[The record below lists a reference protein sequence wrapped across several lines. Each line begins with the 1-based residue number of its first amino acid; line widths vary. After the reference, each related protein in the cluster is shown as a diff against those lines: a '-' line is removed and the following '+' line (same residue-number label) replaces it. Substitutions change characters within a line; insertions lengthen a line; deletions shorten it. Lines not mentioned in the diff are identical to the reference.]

1 MTFRVYRDRQG
12 YWRWRLES
20 ANNRIIADS
29 GEGYFNRRDCVRG
42 RDTTPPGRAWTLAST
57 MSCLMRAV
65 IFRLDFRFLGR
76 REAADGEI
84 APIVGPVREGA
95 RGDLGLS
102 GDLFNQAGQV
112 AGSVDVLCT
121 REFHLGLLL
130 PA

>member
-76 REAADGEI
+76 REAADTQCMRLRI
-84 APIVGPVREGA
+84 PCTVASPWMRPRIFATA
-95 RGDLGLS
+95 RLCAS
-102 GDLFNQAGQV
+102 V
-112 AGSVDVLCT
+112 AI
-121 REFHLGLLL
+121 R
-130 PA
+130 